1 MMTTLNNKN
10 DRITITAATTII
22 YNSNNNN
29 KNNNDNRINQAIKLR
44 RVHF

>member
-10 DRITITAATTII
+10 DRIKIAAATTII
-22 YNSNNNN
+22 YNRNNNN

-44 RVHF
+44 RGHF